1 MKRKKFLGV
10 IDRKNKGQIALHI
23 IFILLTIAYVV
34 PLMLVVSAS
43 FSSEKSLV
51 ASGFSV
57 IPQEFSLEAYKAV
70 FSNPTQILQSYKV
83 TIIFSVVATILAVII
98 MGVMAYPLSR
108 PSFVLKNP
116 ITFFVF
122 FTMLFS
128 GGMVP
133 SYLLITRYLHLDDT
147 IWVYILPGLVSAYNL
162 IIIRTNYK
170 NIPNELIEAAKIDGA
185 KELYIC
191 FKIVMPLSK
200 ATLASIGFLFLVGK
214 WNDWLTASLYI
225 RDPELYSLQYLLQR
239 ILREVEYLKQM
250 AELNMLTG
258 EEVIPTESVRY
269 AMALVAAGPMLV
281 IFPFFQK
288 YFSKGMTIGAVKG

>member
-1 MKRKKFLGV
+1 MKEKTAIKKKGV
-10 IDRKNKGQIALHI
+10 KGGGQTALHI
-23 IFILLTIAYVV
+23 IFILLTIAYLV
-34 PLMLVVSAS
+34 PLLLVVSAS
-43 FSSEKSLV
+43 FSSEQSLM
-51 ASGFSV
+51 ASGFSL
-57 IPQEFSLEAYKAV
+57 IPGDFTLDAYRAV
-70 FSNPTQILQSYKV
+70 FSNPAQILQSYK
-83 TIIFSVVATILAVII
+83 ITILFSAAATLLTVLI

-108 PSFVLKNP
+108 PGFVLKNP

-147 IWVYILPGLVSAYNL
+147 IWVYILPSLVSAYNL

-170 NIPNELIEAAKIDGA
+170 NIPGELIEAAKIDGA
-185 KELYIC
+185 RELYIC

-225 RDPELYSLQYLLQR
+225 RNPDLYSLQYLLQR
-239 ILREVEYLKQM
+239 ILREVEYLKQL

-258 EEVIPTESVRY
+258 AEAVPTESVRY

-281 IFPFFQK
+281 VFPFFQK
-288 YFSKGMTIGAVKG
+288 YFAKGMTIGAVKG